1 MLLLRGHATA
11 LRATRALAT
20 TTKPWFRAAGEGTL
34 ILRFGNGIDEA
45 TNKKVLRRLDA
56 LGQKP
61 RGVTDAVPAYASLAV
76 HYDCTE
82 ISGDEVKAWVAEA
95 ASRDSFMRSHGVA
108 LLGTS
113 IAEAW
118 VMAYYL
124 KKSCATQIA
133 LMQIVL
139 QRQSHVL
146 IPHPHLGAVGIHR

>member
-1 MLLLRGHATA
+1 MLLLSRHATA

-76 HYDCTE
+76 HYDSTE
-82 ISGDEVKAWVAEA
+82 ISRDDVENWINEA
-95 ASRDSFMRSHGVA
+95 ASREDDDDATRHVIEIPVLYDGEDLEAAGDIAGVDDVA
-108 LLGTS
+108 AVHSNCLLYTS
-113 IAEAW
+113 P
-118 VMAYYL
+118 
-124 KKSCATQIA
+124 SP
-133 LMQIVL
+133 
-139 QRQSHVL
+139 RD
-146 IPHPHLGAVGIHR
+146 